1 MSDRPP
7 LPCPFPA
14 RGEGRVVIA
23 EALELFPGGVNS
35 PIRAY
40 RAVGGDPP
48 TLVRGRGSR
57 VWDSDGHEY
66 VDWVGAYGPLIAGH
80 AHPAVVATV
89 SEALASGGPFG
100 VTTAAEVTLARMIRQ
115 RVPSIER

>member
-1 MSDRPP
+1 MSVRPP
-7 LPCPFPA
+7 LPCPSPA

-57 VWDSDGHEY
+57 VRDSDGREY
-66 VDWVGAYGPLIAGH
+66 VVWVGAYGPLIVGH
-80 AHPAVVATV
+80 AHPAVVAPV
-89 SEALASGGPFG
+89 SEALAAGGPLG
-100 VTTAAEVTLARMIRQ
+100 LPTAAR
-115 RVPSIER
+115 